1 MLAEVQPRPQPART
15 QGRAGLL
22 YALHSNCW
30 RNPQGSLSN
39 NHRAHYK
46 ISNAEPQIYIQLPPV
61 WKDDPLLLLCQ
72 GSMHHQGAALCIV
85 LLLLFPPGSCVLTR
99 APAEG
104 GLCSQ
109 CQLGL
114 HGARWT
120 SGKQPLCFFSL
131 GVLFKSHLL
140 WNVLQDSE
148 SHLVPKSRGIGVGL
162 LFGITT
168 FLTHRSGNRLTC
180 SPRTGQQWA
189 GRDWDCP
196 PTLPSQQPSWDALW
210 AKGISAR
217 IWHRRETKSN
227 TVTMTASLPLCSCT
241 PARTVNREHP
251 GHWYQAPHQ
260 YRETCQG
267 WGLLSPTLARREQ
280 SEIFELLVASGRAG
294 TTSTRP
300 QRMGKIHLLPKCRWD
315 VPSRKWEQPVLAN
328 SNHSAGS
335 ARWSAVHPMLPT
347 QLG

>member
-15 QGRAGLL
+15 QGRARLL

-46 ISNAEPQIYIQLPPV
+46 ISNADLKFTYSFLQCEKMIPCSCCVRDQCTTRALLCALCCCSCSLPGAV
-61 WKDDPLLLLCQ
+61 SWQELLLRE
-72 GSMHHQGAALCIV
+72 AFA
-85 LLLLFPPGSCVLTR
+85 
-99 APAEG
+99 
-104 GLCSQ
+104 Q

-114 HGARWT
+114 HGAWWT

-148 SHLVPKSRGIGVGL
+148 SHLVPKSRGRGVGL

-196 PTLPSQQPSWDALW
+196 PTLPSQQPSWDALR

-280 SEIFELLVASGRAG
+280 SEIFELLAASGGAG